1 MSWLN
6 NVMVIV
12 KHFKITRIICL
23 CICQWTFACIHSSHT
38 TSLIGLALRKAYT
51 LTEYSSTVSS
61 KFVNKLLVWLEIL
74 HEPCPVDTIGASSNM
89 IALAVGGFQITR
101 TRMGNCIKYNTFQ
114 IFQESFCWC
123 CILLV
128 NLIFWICQL
137 SSHACLLNHTF
148 DH

>member
-1 MSWLN
+1 
-6 NVMVIV
+6 MVTV
-12 KHFKITRIICL
+12 KHFKITRINCYLYLSMDICMPKF
-23 CICQWTFACIHSSHT
+23 ITYHIFDWRGFEKSIHIDRIFIHCVTKVCWQVLHLS
-38 TSLIGLALRKAYT
+38 
-51 LTEYSSTVSS
+51 
-61 KFVNKLLVWLEIL
+61 LVWLEIL

-89 IALAVGGFQITR
+89 IALAVVGFQITR

-128 NLIFWICQL
+128 TLIFWICQL
-137 SSHACLLNHTF
+137 SSLTCLLKHAF